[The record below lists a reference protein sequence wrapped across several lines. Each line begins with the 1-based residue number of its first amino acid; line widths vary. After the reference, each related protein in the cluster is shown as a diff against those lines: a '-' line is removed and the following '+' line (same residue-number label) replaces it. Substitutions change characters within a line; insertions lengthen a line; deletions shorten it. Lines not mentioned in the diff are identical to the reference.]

1 MDYTPKAVASLKK
14 QEIIEEYE
22 RLLEAFREQAAAR
35 EDAERRT
42 GELERR
48 RDAEALDEGL
58 STTVE
63 SVLDGISRL
72 RTLVNTTLA
81 DLGDTMT
88 DQAEKAE
95 KLNRTVRLQE
105 ARLKELRDIDVAA
118 DTMTKLAGAYEEE
131 RRRLEH
137 AYHQR
142 AHDLESHAEQRR
154 AELDRAI
161 ERTRAEVE
169 REAQETQRAREQEAE
184 EYRYNRDR
192 TRRQEQEAY
201 EDKKAALDRE
211 LEERRAAAE
220 QDIAR
225 READVQAR
233 EHELT
238 ELRAAVDAF
247 PDRLEEAVER
257 ARGEVQAALEHQAEH
272 ERALAQVERDWERKS
287 FEQSIAHLENVNR
300 GLEKKVQ
307 ELSQDLRETRKQLN
321 AIAERA
327 VEGVSL
333 AKALGDH
340 PRSGDRQRET

>member
-35 EDAERRT
+35 EEAERRA
-42 GELERR
+42 GQLDRQ
-48 RDAEALDEGL
+48 RDAQALDEGL

-95 KLNRTVRLQE
+95 KLNRAIRLQE
-105 ARLKELRDIDVAA
+105 TRLQELRDIDVAA
-118 DTMTKLAGAYEEE
+118 DTMAKLAGAYEEE
-131 RRRLEH
+131 RRRLEQT
-137 AYHQR
+137 YQQR
-142 AHDLESHAEQRR
+142 MHDLEDQAERR
-154 AELDRAI
+154 RTELDHQI
-161 ERTRAEVE
+161 EHTRALWE
-169 REAQETQRAREQEAE
+169 REAEESRRTREQEEE
-184 EYRYNRDR
+184 EYRYERDR
-192 TRRQEQEAY
+192 TRRQEQQAY

-211 LEERRAAAE
+211 LQELRDTAE

-225 READVQAR
+225 READIQAR
-233 EHELT
+233 EHELA
-238 ELRAAVDAF
+238 ELRAEVDAF
-247 PDRLEEAVER
+247 PERLEDAVRR
-257 ARGEVQAALEHQAEH
+257 ARHEVQTELERQVEH

-287 FEQSIAHLENVNR
+287 FDQSIAHLENVNR
-300 GLEKKVQ
+300 ALENKVQ
-307 ELSQDLRETRKQLN
+307 ELSEDLRETRKQLN

-333 AKALGDH
+333 AKSLGEN
-340 PRSGDRQRET
+340 PRSGDRPRDA